1 MAIIYGISQSE
12 RNVIEHTP
20 DSVRKID
27 DVDTVHKELANEL
40 ESKKKDFFGK
50 LPTKIQEKEN
60 ILEKIKNEQ
69 ITVNQDYAQ
78 KIKNLEDKKS
88 EGALQSISSHF
99 KIAVLKNYSKPK
111 KLHKIQALEHEQKDS
126 LSKWKNNPQGIF
138 DEISKNEREEVERFG
153 QIKKSPEYIGALG
166 EVSVLKKLSQLSDDY
181 HVFCDVQ
188 IELPY
193 YVTYNRRKN
202 LKSAQMDFV
211 VVSKRGVILIEV
223 KNWTDTFVFKNRK
236 NGGLE
241 PHEQVERAGRVLWI
255 SLKSWR
261 SPKNPSVTSVLLAT
275 RGNMKYDSS
284 YKFVAVK
291 DLSNIISFI
300 QKRKEDFTDKE
311 VERIVGR
318 IKGHVT
324 N

>member
-211 VVSKRGVILIEV
+211 VVSKRGVVMIEV
-223 KNWTDTFVFKNRK
+223 KNWSTGFYKQNKKFS
-236 NGGLE
+236 
-241 PHEQVERAGRVLWI
+241 PHEQTDRAGRVLWI
-255 SLKSWR
+255 FLKSWR
-261 SPKNPSVTSVLLAT
+261 FNPNVKNVLLSI
-275 RGNMKYDSS
+275 RGNIRYNDY
-284 YKFVAVK
+284 YKAVFVCVLGL
-291 DLSNIISFI
+291 DFFEVLLVLNSF
-300 QKRKEDFTDKE
+300 
-311 VERIVGR
+311 
-318 IKGHVT
+318 
-324 N
+324 